1 MTTQKIYAG
10 GTSEFSFTCYRSD
23 GTTLTAHDV
32 SAATEI
38 TATIIDRKTP
48 STALATSV
56 CSIGYAGADWANGL
70 VTGKFDN
77 SDTALITEYGYANI
91 EIKVTIA
98 GEPEYFGSEDKSI
111 KVVSVA
117 T

>member
-10 GTSEFSFTCYRSD
+10 GTSEFSFTCYRSS
-23 GTTLTAHDV
+23 GGVLTAHDV

-56 CSIGYAGADWANGL
+56 CNSGYSGADWPNG
-70 VTGKFDN
+70 VITGKFDN

-91 EIKVTIA
+91 EVKVTIA
-98 GEPEYFGSEDKSI
+98 GEPEYFGSDDKSV